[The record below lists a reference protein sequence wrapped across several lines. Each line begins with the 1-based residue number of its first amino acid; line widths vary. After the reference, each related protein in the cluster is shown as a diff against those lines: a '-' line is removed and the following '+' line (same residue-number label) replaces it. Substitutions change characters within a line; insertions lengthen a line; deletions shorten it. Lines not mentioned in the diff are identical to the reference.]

1 MLERNLFL
9 ISFKCYPITIKWFKI
24 DALVLLIE
32 ELSINT
38 IVLVQS

>member
-1 MLERNLFL
+1 MLERNHFL
-9 ISFKCYPITIKWFKI
+9 LHTIKWLKI

-38 IVLVQS
+38 IFLV